1 MVDAYLPQL
10 TNSVNYSF
18 QHNNFPQEL
27 KRSKAIPLYKKLD
40 SLPKENYRPVSLLP
54 HISKIFKRII
64 HKQITSYTKVKLNS
78 CITGMQKSHG
88 TQHSLVVILEKWKR
102 ATDKG
107 ECVLVLFMDFSKAF
121 DTINRNLMITKLKAY
136 GFSREVSKFM
146 QSYSKNRKQRV
157 QINNKFSFKKDAVVG
172 VTQGSIDG
180 LLPFNL
186 FLNYLVFFIHQS
198 TISNY
203 VDDNNLFVS
212 EENIERTSSLLCS
225 NFKILCYL
233 QFLKNLFE
241 SY

>member
-27 KRSKAIPLYKKLD
+27 KRSKAIPLYQKLD

-54 HISKIFKRII
+54 HVSKIFKRII

-78 CITGMQKSHG
+78 CITGIQKSHG

-146 QSYSKNRKQRV
+146 QSYSKNRK
-157 QINNKFSFKKDAVVG
+157 
-172 VTQGSIDG
+172 
-180 LLPFNL
+180 
-186 FLNYLVFFIHQS
+186 
-198 TISNY
+198 
-203 VDDNNLFVS
+203 
-212 EENIERTSSLLCS
+212 
-225 NFKILCYL
+225 
-233 QFLKNLFE
+233 
-241 SY
+241 

>member
-1 MVDAYLPQL
+1 MDAYLPQL

-78 CITGMQKSHG
+78 CITGIQKSHG

-225 NFKILCYL
+225 NFKILRYL
-233 QFLKNLFE
+233 QFLKNLLE

>member
-78 CITGMQKSHG
+78 CITGIQKSHG

-102 ATDKG
+102 AADKG

-157 QINNKFSFKKDAVVG
+157 QINNKFSFKKDAIVG

>member
-1 MVDAYLPQL
+1 MDAYLPQL

-78 CITGMQKSHG
+78 CITGIQKSHG

-225 NFKILCYL
+225 NFKILRYL

>member
-27 KRSKAIPLYKKLD
+27 KRSKVIPLYKKLD

-78 CITGMQKSHG
+78 CITGIQKSHG

>member
-1 MVDAYLPQL
+1 MDTYLPQL

-27 KRSKAIPLYKKLD
+27 KRSKTIPLYKKFD

-78 CITGMQKSHG
+78 CITGIQKSHG
-88 TQHSLVVILEKWKR
+88 TQYSLVVILEKWKR
-102 ATDKG
+102 AIDKG

-121 DTINRNLMITKLKAY
+121 DTINRNIMITKLKAC
-136 GFSREVSKFM
+136 GFSREVLKFM

-157 QINNKFSFKKDAVVG
+157 QINNKSCFKKDAIIG
-172 VTQGSIDG
+172 VTQGPIDG

-212 EENIERTSSLLCS
+212 EENIERRRSLLCS

>member
-64 HKQITSYTKVKLNS
+64 HKQITSCTKVKLNS
-78 CITGMQKSHG
+78 CITGIQKSHG

-157 QINNKFSFKKDAVVG
+157 HINNKFSFKKDAIVG

-225 NFKILCYL
+225 NFKILRYL

>member
-1 MVDAYLPQL
+1 MDAYLPQL

-78 CITGMQKSHG
+78 CITGIQKSHG

-157 QINNKFSFKKDAVVG
+157 HINNKFSFKKDAIVG

-225 NFKILCYL
+225 NFKTLCYL

>member
-1 MVDAYLPQL
+1 MDAYLPQL

-78 CITGMQKSHG
+78 CITGIQKSHG

-180 LLPFNL
+180 LPPFNL

>member
-1 MVDAYLPQL
+1 MDAYLPQL

-78 CITGMQKSHG
+78 CITGIQKSHG

-157 QINNKFSFKKDAVVG
+157 HINNKFSFKKDAIVG

-212 EENIERTSSLLCS
+212 EENIERTGSLLCS